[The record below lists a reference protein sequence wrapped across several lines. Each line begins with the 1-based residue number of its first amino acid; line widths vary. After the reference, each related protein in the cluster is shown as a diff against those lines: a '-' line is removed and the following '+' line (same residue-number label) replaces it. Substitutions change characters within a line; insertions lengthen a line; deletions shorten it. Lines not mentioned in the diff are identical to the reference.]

1 MATNKR
7 SNRIIFILCII
18 IAIQTIY
25 FLSRDDITKDNQ
37 EWTEI
42 AESGQQDLAVEQQEK
57 GGVEDEDQSIS
68 YIKVH
73 IAGQVNNPGV
83 IALEPGARVEDA
95 INMAGGLTPQGD
107 ITHIN
112 LAAILQDQDKVYIP
126 STEEVEAHPDAFEA
140 VQGSGMKAGGSGLVN
155 INRAS
160 AQELEQL
167 PGIGPVKAQS
177 IIEYRDKNGYF
188 TKIDDIINVSGIGE
202 KTFERIKDSI
212 TI

>member
-1 MATNKR
+1 MAKNKN
-7 SNRIIFILCII
+7 SSKIIFVLCMI

-25 FLSRDDITKDNQ
+25 FLSKDGISDNNRQ
-37 EWTEI
+37 WTEI
-42 AESGQQDLAVEQQEK
+42 SEVDAQDFVAKQQDDDSEA
-57 GGVEDEDQSIS
+57 EDQSIS

-73 IAGQVNNPGV
+73 VAGQVNNPGV
-83 IALEPGARVEDA
+83 IELESGARVEDA
-95 INMAGGLTPQGD
+95 ISMAGDLTPQGD

-126 STEEVEAHPDAFEA
+126 SREEVEVHPDAYGII
-140 VQGSGMKAGGSGLVN
+140 QGSGMEGSGAGLIN
-155 INRAS
+155 INKAS

-167 PGIGPVKAQS
+167 PGIGPVKAKS

>member
-1 MATNKR
+1 MAKNKN
-7 SNRIIFILCII
+7 SSKIIFVLCMI

-25 FLSRDDITKDNQ
+25 FLSKDGISDNNRQ
-37 EWTEI
+37 WTEI
-42 AESGQQDLAVEQQEK
+42 SEVDAQDFVAKQQDDDSEA
-57 GGVEDEDQSIS
+57 EDQSIS

-73 IAGQVNNPGV
+73 VAGQVNNPGV
-83 IALEPGARVEDA
+83 IELESGARVEDA
-95 INMAGGLTPQGD
+95 ISMAGDLTPQGD

-126 STEEVEAHPDAFEA
+126 SREEVEAHPDAYGII
-140 VQGSGMKAGGSGLVN
+140 QGSGMEGSGAGLIN
-155 INRAS
+155 INKAS

-167 PGIGPVKAQS
+167 PGIGPVKAKS